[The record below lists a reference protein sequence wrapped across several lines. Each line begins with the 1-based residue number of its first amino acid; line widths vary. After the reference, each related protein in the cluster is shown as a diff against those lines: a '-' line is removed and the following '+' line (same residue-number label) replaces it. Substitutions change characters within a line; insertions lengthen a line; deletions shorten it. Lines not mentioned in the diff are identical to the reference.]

1 MSVFILA
8 IFCLTTSNLP
18 WFLDLK
24 FQVPMHII
32 YIYVINIG
40 STLLYGT
47 VNFFVIHLCLNPNMM
62 RIEECRN
69 ITLVHHQFTSLLIL
83 QTGIFILE
91 CMFVN
96 PHLLKI
102 KLNMV
107 FWKPLP
113 FLDSCSNFMSLILCL
128 STYWYSPY
136 SLLHN
141 NGHADFACIS
151 PHQSHT
157 KASQQDNPV
166 SCMSSDISNSSIFVL
181 DRREQVEINEIFL
194 IGLLSRHKLPFP
206 IILNPRRKKKSF
218 IFKRKKEWVENR
230 KWR

>member
-1 MSVFILA
+1 MFILA

-40 STLLYGT
+40 STLIYGT
-47 VNFFVIHLCLNPNMM
+47 VNFLIIHLCLNPNML
-62 RIEECRN
+62 RIKQCRN

-83 QTGIFILE
+83 HTGIFILK

-96 PHLLKI
+96 LHFLKI

-113 FLDSCSNFMSLILCL
+113 FLDSCSNVMSLILCL
-128 STYWYSPY
+128 LTYWYSTH

-141 NGHADFACIS
+141 NGHADVACIS
-151 PHQSHT
+151 PGQSHT
-157 KASQQDNPV
+157 KACQQDNPG

-181 DRREQVEINEIFL
+181 GWREQVEINEIFL
-194 IGLLSRHKLPFP
+194 TGLLSRHKLPSP

-218 IFKRKKEWVENR
+218 LFKRKKEWVGNR